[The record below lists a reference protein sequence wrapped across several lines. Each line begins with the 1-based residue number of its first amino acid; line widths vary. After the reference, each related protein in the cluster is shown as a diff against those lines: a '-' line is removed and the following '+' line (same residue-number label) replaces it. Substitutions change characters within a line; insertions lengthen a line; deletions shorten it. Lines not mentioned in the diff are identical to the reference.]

1 MPEMRPVGA
10 VSEVGDV
17 AYAFFVDGMALT
29 VRRWTEH
36 ARDGDETGARIELQ
50 RLHEDRSH
58 GTEFAMPTVLL
69 GAPIWRADLFRLGPG
84 REILE
89 RAHHHPHFTDGEP
102 CARVWLTDEDAADPL
117 AWTERVLTT
126 GLESLLRDAG
136 AADLYGT
143 ATQRQLG
150 EVLPQALA
158 AVRTCLGD
166 NHERAGD
173 LELTR
178 PV

>member
-1 MPEMRPVGA
+1 MPEMRPVGD

-17 AYAFFVDGMALT
+17 TYAFFVDGMALT

-36 ARDGDETGARIELQ
+36 AGDGDETGARIELQ
-50 RLHEDRSH
+50 RMHEDRGV

-69 GAPIWRADLFRLGPG
+69 GAPIWRADLFCLGAARG
-84 REILE
+84 VFD
-89 RAHHHPHFTDGEP
+89 RAHHHPRFTDGEP
-102 CARVWLTDEDAADPL
+102 CDRVWLAAEDAADPI
-117 AWTERVLTT
+117 AWTRRILSD

-136 AADLYGT
+136 AADLFGT
-143 ATQRQLG
+143 ATQRQVE

-166 NHERAGD
+166 Q
-173 LELTR
+173 
-178 PV
+178 P

>member
-1 MPEMRPVGA
+1 MPEMRPVGD

-36 ARDGDETGARIELQ
+36 ASDGDETGARIELQ

-69 GAPIWRADLFRLGPG
+69 GAPIWRADLFRLCPG
-84 REILE
+84 KAVFE
-89 RAHHHPHFTDGEP
+89 RAHHHPRFTDGEP
-102 CARVWLTDEDAADPL
+102 CDRVWLADEDVADPL
-117 AWTERVLTT
+117 AWTQRVLTD

-136 AADLYGT
+136 AADLFGT
-143 ATQRQLG
+143 ATQRQLE

-158 AVRTCLGD
+158 AIRSCLVD
-166 NHERAGD
+166 Q
-173 LELTR
+173 
-178 PV
+178 P